1 MTKNIIESTYIKL
14 SPIEHVL
21 KKPGMY
27 VGDLEFRTEMQYI
40 VKDMK
45 ITMEEISWSPGLY
58 KIIDELIVNCYDQNI
73 RDKTLTNINID
84 ITPEQF
90 SIFNDGVG
98 IDVVKHKE
106 YNVWVPEL
114 IFANLLTSTNY
125 SDTEERIVGGTHGLG
140 AKLSAIFSKKFIIE
154 VWDSKR
160 KKYYKQ
166 IIENN
171 LSKISK
177 PDISDTTNIK
187 GGVKIT
193 IFPDFEKF
201 KTERF
206 SSDMIKLLEKR
217 AFDLIGLVRNTVSV
231 TLNNIKLPLSTF
243 ENYLSLY
250 QGENKWYSCYCV
262 KNPLWS
268 FGIKINNINTI
279 TSNTITSNIS
289 FVNGVYT
296 NRGGK
301 HVEYIMDILVEK
313 FKKIVSPEFT
323 KKILNDNITLCLK
336 TSIINPTFGSQSKEE
351 LNTPVSRF
359 GFECNIPE
367 SFYIELKTDG
377 IIDIFKNII
386 MLSNQKILS
395 KLESNKV
402 NRIKNIPKLDDAN
415 FAGTKKSLECT
426 LILTEGDSAK
436 ATAISGIS
444 AVPNGRNIYGVY
456 PLRGKLLNVREAST
470 SQIANNIE
478 ITELKK
484 ILALKSGVTYNNSNI
499 NELRYGS
506 ILIMTDADEDGS
518 HIKGLIIN
526 FFDYFFPS
534 LLAIEGFIKIL
545 VTPLIKA
552 TKLNN
557 IISFANLRA
566 YNVWKEKADSGWK
579 IKYYKGL
586 GTSTSK
592 EAGEYFQK
600 INENTIK
607 IVNKNDNIDILL
619 AFAKDKVMDRK
630 TWLNNYDP
638 NKILE
643 LEPPTTITIKQFIHQ
658 ELIHFSNYDN
668 IRSIPMLSDGLKPS
682 QRKVLYA
689 CIKQNV
695 YKETKVA
702 QLAASVAA
710 DTAYHH
716 GEQSLVSTIIN
727 MAQNFVGAN
736 NLNLLVPQG
745 QLGTRLLG
753 GKDHS
758 SARYIYTYLENYV
771 PLIFKKEDMELLEY
785 LEDDGI
791 KIEPRFFLPTIPL
804 ILVNGSEGIGT
815 GFSTFIPN
823 HNIKDIIT
831 WLICKLSGKK
841 TEKIL
846 PWYKNHNGNIIPYD
860 IMTYVSSGKIELDL
874 DKNQVV
880 ITELPIKFWTN
891 DYKEF
896 LEELIY
902 NVTSNVRLF
911 KSYVNLSSDQT
922 ILFILKFDSDMKEK
936 IKLMYE
942 NIDEDKLNQMYKYL
956 RLYKTIKLSNM
967 NLYTMN
973 YNISIFKTCEEIM
986 ETFYKWRLDFYE
998 LRKTLLLKKLKE
1010 EILLYDNMIKFIKLV
1025 KTKQDIFNLDSNEMI
1040 KYLKNNKLDI
1050 INDSYNYLTDMTF
1063 KQLTRSNLDKLE
1075 MKIKELK
1082 KEYKLLEIKSKKELW
1097 LEDLNLI
1104 KLNIKPF

>member
-217 AFDLIGLVRNTVSV
+217 AFDLIGLVRNTVYV

-279 TSNTITSNIS
+279 TSNIS

-313 FKKIVSPEFT
+313 FKKIVGPEFT

-526 FFDYFFPS
+526 FFDFFFPS

-668 IRSIPMLSDGLKPS
+668 IRSIPMLADGLKPS

-823 HNIKDIIT
+823 HNINDIIL
-831 WLICKLSGKK
+831 WLICKLEGKK

-846 PWYKNHNGNIIPYD
+846 PWYKNHNGNILSYD

-874 DKNQVV
+874 DKNQLV

-902 NVTSNVRLF
+902 NVTSNMRLF

-936 IKLMYE
+936 IKSMYE

-967 NLYTMN
+967 NLYTPN
-973 YNISIFKTCEEIM
+973 YNITIFKTSDEIM

-1025 KTKQDIFNLDSNEMI
+1025 KTEHAIFNLDSNEMI
-1040 KYLKNNKLDI
+1040 KYLKNNKFDI
-1050 INDSYNYLTDMTF
+1050 VNDSYNYLTDMTF
-1063 KQLTRSNLDKLE
+1063 KQLTISSLDKLE

-1104 KLNIKPF
+1104 KLNILGYKI